1 MIWLVLGVNNFFLTV
16 YKIIVINLKEMKR
29 RSHTATNQQPKSSKP
44 STKHPPSP
52 NNKKRNIK
60 SCHDKNSKNRKK
72 APEEYVMIRDT
83 VYKADTK
90 TQR

>member
-1 MIWLVLGVNNFFLTV
+1 
-16 YKIIVINLKEMKR
+16 MKR
-29 RSHTATNQQPKSSKP
+29 RSHTATNQPTRPSKP
-44 STKHPPSP
+44 SAKHPSPS

-60 SCHDKNSKNRKK
+60 SCNDKNSKTRKK